1 MNFYE
6 EAIARKYMTLI
17 EALKCLPGVMPNK
30 SKELIANALEMNF
43 IPGSLEIAD
52 FCYRVGETELL
63 QEEYEEIHIELES
76 FYGTTIKTSPQGAKV
91 LMKLYRNGDLVMH
104 KGKCITEAPELQAY
118 IDKESYFREEADRI
132 RREDEYRKYLIK
144 NPDEIKESDFSYSLL
159 NDVFYHKF
167 GAFRGH
173 KTIILDGIK
182 VNKSVFVYQS
192 NSGKTHDSEVIISWT
207 DSKGEGHK
215 LCKPSFYSEN
225 RRNDPDRNW
234 GLPE

>member
-1 MNFYE
+1 MDFYE
-6 EAIARKYMTLI
+6 EEIARKYMTLI
-17 EALKCLPGVMPNK
+17 EALKCLPGVMLNK
-30 SKELIANALEMNF
+30 SKKLIDNALKINF

-52 FCYRVGETELL
+52 FCYHVGETELL

-76 FYGTTIKTSPQGAKV
+76 FYGTTIKISPQGAKA
-91 LMKLYRNGDLVMH
+91 LMKLYRNGDLVMY

-118 IDKESYFREEADRI
+118 IDRDGYFKEEADRI
-132 RREDEYRKYLIK
+132 KREDERRKYLIK

-159 NDVFYHKF
+159 DEVFYHKF

-173 KTIILDGIK
+173 KTMILDGIK

-192 NSGKTHDSEVIISWT
+192 NSGKKHDSEVIISWT
-207 DSKGEGHK
+207 DSTGEDHE

-225 RRNDPDRNW
+225 RRNDSNRNW
-234 GLPE
+234 GLSE

>member
-1 MNFYE
+1 M
-6 EAIARKYMTLI
+6 
-17 EALKCLPGVMPNK
+17 
-30 SKELIANALEMNF
+30 
-43 IPGSLEIAD
+43 
-52 FCYRVGETELL
+52 
-63 QEEYEEIHIELES
+63 
-76 FYGTTIKTSPQGAKV
+76 
-91 LMKLYRNGDLVMH
+91 
-104 KGKCITEAPELQAY
+104 
-118 IDKESYFREEADRI
+118 
-132 RREDEYRKYLIK
+132 
-144 NPDEIKESDFSYSLL
+144 

-215 LCKPSFYSEN
+215 LCKPSCYSEN